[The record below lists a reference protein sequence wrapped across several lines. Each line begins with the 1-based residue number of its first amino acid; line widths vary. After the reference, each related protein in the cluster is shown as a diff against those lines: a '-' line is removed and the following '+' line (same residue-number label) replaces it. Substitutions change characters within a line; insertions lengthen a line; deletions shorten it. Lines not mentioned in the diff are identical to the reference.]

1 MAGVGRLQP
10 IQMGR
15 AGVSSVTVASAE
27 RSSGA
32 QSGRRT
38 FVLEAARLFG
48 RLCIRRRVGLAA
60 REGLGVWP
68 IAAQQLQ
75 TRDRLLDA
83 WAMPARHP
91 PQHED
96 RLADL
101 LEPLAPAAQDVG
113 MG

>member
-1 MAGVGRLQP
+1 M
-10 IQMGR
+10 
-15 AGVSSVTVASAE
+15 ASAE

-32 QSGRRT
+32 RSGRRT

-48 RLCIRRRVGLAA
+48 RLRIRRRVGLAE
-60 REGLGVWP
+60 REGFAVWP
-68 IAAQQLQ
+68 LAAQQLQ
-75 TRDRLLDA
+75 PRDRLLDV

-101 LEPLAPAAQDVG
+101 LEPLAPAAQVVG
-113 MG
+113 MGAAVHELA